1 MFFWGL
7 DVELVKAYKMYRVY
21 NLNVGISE
29 RKLLSHFEFQ
39 NTIAINYIASG
50 IKKPPPVIST
60 APRKRNRESAPRA
73 SFLKPITA
81 SAGSRRSARLYEP
94 PQKKTKCPSCTDA
107 SLWSRTT
114 QYRGIRDTTTR
125 MACRI

>member
-39 NTIAINYIASG
+39 NTIAI
-50 IKKPPPVIST
+50 
-60 APRKRNRESAPRA
+60 
-73 SFLKPITA
+73 
-81 SAGSRRSARLYEP
+81 
-94 PQKKTKCPSCTDA
+94 
-107 SLWSRTT
+107 TT
-114 QYRGIRDTTTR
+114 S
-125 MACRI
+125 